1 MKRPHGLL
9 APALVVLAAIVL
21 VAVLFFVCPW
31 LRLET
36 TPVILPDAVAGEEN
50 TDPAGSSPFRK
61 ADVTPETVQAVI
73 ASLQRETA
81 YSRTVTV
88 RTFWQDSSSIE
99 SITEQTSDG
108 CTLLHTGK
116 RNLLIRPDG
125 LWIWYDNADGVYHC
139 RADDAGYAQADVWLR
154 CLTYED
160 MLALPTRA
168 ITGAGYKLFQDTS
181 CIYAEY
187 TDGELGYFNRVYVSA
202 STGLLMGCE
211 TYDGD
216 TLVYSMTSDAPTLT
230 PPDEALFAPPA

>member
-1 MKRPHGLL
+1 MKRPHSLL
-9 APALVVLAAIVL
+9 VSVFAVLAVIVL
-21 VAVLFFVCPW
+21 VCVLFFVCPW

-36 TPVILPDAVAGEEN
+36 TPVLLPDAVTGEESP
-50 TDPAGSSPFRK
+50 DPADSSPFRK

-73 ASLQRETA
+73 ASLQRQPA

-88 RTFWQDSSSIE
+88 RTFWQDGSSSE
-99 SITEQTSDG
+99 TITEQTSAG
-108 CTLLHTGK
+108 RTLLRAGK

-139 RADDAGYAQADVWLR
+139 TADEAGYAQADVWLR
-154 CLTYED
+154 SLTYED
-160 MLALPTRA
+160 MLALPPRA
-168 ITGAGYKLFQDTS
+168 ITGAGYMLFHDAS

-187 TDGELGYFNRVYVSA
+187 TDGELGYLNRVYVSA

-216 TLVYSMTSDAPTLT
+216 TLIYSMTSDAPTLAE
-230 PPDEALFAPPA
+230 PDEALFAPPD